1 VKALLLAT
9 SLAVV
14 APPSDRFEDNSVTS
28 REWRFVCKAMDVMG
42 YAVDCRKL
50 KPPTVVVSL
59 IVQDAAPPGLQLRG
73 VTYRGE
79 QYVFV
84 NARLSREDQRTVVVH
99 ETVHYVLD
107 ATYGKHI
114 GGCEHEWAARVVHTA
129 WEGSDYDNSW
139 RVWYGC

>member
-1 VKALLLAT
+1 VKALLLAA
-9 SLAVV
+9 SLA
-14 APPSDRFEDNSVTS
+14 ALAPSDRFEDHSVTPK
-28 REWRFVCKAMDVMG
+28 EWRFVCKAMDVMG
-42 YAVDCRKL
+42 YDVDCRKI

-59 IVQDAAPPGLQLRG
+59 IVQDASPPGLLLRG

-107 ATYGKHI
+107 ATYGKRI
-114 GGCEHEWAARVVHTA
+114 GGCEHEETARIVHSA
-129 WEGSDYDNSW
+129 WEGSNYDNAW

>member
-9 SLAVV
+9 SLAAV
-14 APPSDRFEDNSVTS
+14 APSSGYEDHSVTS

-50 KPPTVVVSL
+50 KRPTVVVSL
-59 IVQDAAPPGLQLRG
+59 IVQDASPPGLQLRG
-73 VTYRGE
+73 VTYIGE

-84 NARLSREDQRTVVVH
+84 NARLTREDQRTVVVH
-99 ETVHYVLD
+99 ETVHYVLA
-107 ATYGKHI
+107 ATYGKRI
-114 GGCEHEWAARVVHTA
+114 GNCEHEETARIVHSA
-129 WEGSDYDNSW
+129 WEGSNYDNSW